1 MDIDFCRSRAG
12 AATRGALYDRAV
24 AGFEEQLTSIEAL
37 RELIPPP
44 EKPAVEKAI
53 DHLDEH
59 CREFIAR
66 SPFFVLASSDAS
78 GRCDA
83 SPKGGP
89 PGFVHVLDERRL
101 AVPDYPGNRRLDS
114 YTNILENGGVEMLFL
129 IPRLAETLRIR
140 GWACMTRDPDVL
152 DQVTDNGKVPKL
164 ALGVEVERCFLQCGK
179 SLKRSRLWEPES
191 WPDRESLP
199 SAARILRDHIALE
212 GITEEAAEEHLRRDY
227 AENLWPG

>member
-1 MDIDFCRSRAG
+1 
-12 AATRGALYDRAV
+12 V
-24 AGFEEQLTSIEAL
+24 AGFEEQLTSIEGL

-66 SPFFVLASSDAS
+66 SPFFVLASSDAE

-89 PGFVHVLDERRL
+89 PGFVKVLDERRL

-114 YTNILENGGVEMLFL
+114 YTNILENGGVEL
-129 IPRLAETLRIR
+129 IFVIPGLIETLRIR
-140 GWACMTRDPDVL
+140 GRACMTRDPAVL
-152 DQVTDNGKVPKL
+152 GQVTDNGKVPKL

-179 SLKRSRLWEPES
+179 SLKRSRLWDPGS
-191 WPDRESLP
+191 WPAREELP
-199 SAARILRDHIALE
+199 SAARIFRDHIAIE
-212 GITEEAAEEHLRRDY
+212 GITEEAAEAHLQHSYEHH
-227 AENLWPG
+227 LWPG

>member
-1 MDIDFCRSRAG
+1 M
-12 AATRGALYDRAV
+12 
-24 AGFEEQLTSIEAL
+24 AGFAERLTSLDAL

-59 CREFIAR
+59 CRDFIAR

-89 PGFVHVLDERRL
+89 PGFVHVLDDHRL
-101 AVPDYPGNRRLDS
+101 AIPDYPGNRRLDS
-114 YTNILENGGVEMLFL
+114 YTNILENGGVELIFL
-129 IPRLAETLRIR
+129 IPGMTETLRVR
-140 GWACMTRDPDVL
+140 GRACMTRDPGVLADV
-152 DQVTDNGKVPKL
+152 TENGKAPKL

-179 SLKRSRLWEPES
+179 SLKRSRLWDAHS
-191 WPDRESLP
+191 WPDREDLP
-199 SAARILRDHIALE
+199 SAARIFRDHIAVE
-212 GITEEAAEEHLRRDY
+212 GITEEAAEEHLRHSY
-227 AENLWPG
+227 EHNLWPS